1 INDGEVSV
9 YYCGATVQG
18 RPHVGHIRSAVVFD
32 ILVRWLEYAGNKV
45 TLVRNVT
52 DIDDK
57 ILSRSDDSFEADV
70 VATMI
75 IRPGSHGGH
84 WPIALK
90 MPLLQHTRH
99 LVCVVPLMN
108 HGQPVIFRK

>member
-1 INDGEVSV
+1 MTTFCRD
-9 YYCGATVQG
+9 QM
-18 RPHVGHIRSAVVFD
+18 
-32 ILVRWLEYAGNKV
+32 ILLRQ
-45 TLVRNVT
+45 TL
-52 DIDDK
+52 
-57 ILSRSDDSFEADV
+57 LPL
-70 VATMI
+70 MI

-108 HGQPVIFRK
+108 HGDRKSTRLNSSHVSISYAVFCLKKKRCGRRDCSTWCCQGCVRSLPRGRVDGY

>member
-1 INDGEVSV
+1 MGQQFYDTAAGAIRDFAPINEGEVSV

-32 ILVRWLEYAGNKV
+32 ILVRWLEYAGHKV

-57 ILSRSDDSFEADV
+57 ILSRSDESFAPDF
-70 VATMI
+70 AA
-75 IRPGSHGGH
+75 SDD
-84 WPIALK
+84 
-90 MPLLQHTRH
+90 
-99 LVCVVPLMN
+99 
-108 HGQPVIFRK
+108 